1 MPISMALCL
10 PPSLPRRLVLGGSAG
25 LALTAA
31 ARAAA
36 APHRLTVGCWGGA
49 YGAALRTLIDRPLAA
64 AAGIEVRQ
72 VAAGEQA
79 RVAAIAGLDVA
90 LLSGIDA
97 YRLSLQ
103 QLFAPVTT
111 AGVGA
116 LPHVLAGLRVPY
128 GVPQART
135 AMCVVYNAAKVGA
148 PPRGFTA
155 LFEAARRGRAGFS
168 SEVAVHNLAAAA
180 IAQRVGHASLEA
192 AKSTFIALKKAGTL
206 RLYPDN
212 ESLGQ
217 ALASGEI
224 AMAPMWRSRAYAW
237 RQAGRDIRDN
247 IPVEGAIPFT
257 IVACVPRRSRPDASA
272 MLYLDALLHP
282 DSQAAMAQ
290 RLGLLPTVEAVRL
303 DRKLLAA
310 IGFSA
315 GQTARFR
322 PLSLDAVAQ
331 NGVALRRFWDQEL
344 A

>member
-1 MPISMALCL
+1 MPL
-10 PPSLPRRLVLGGSAG
+10 SLPRRLLLGGSAG
-25 LALTAA
+25 LALTYA
-31 ARAAA
+31 ARADPPPRSIA
-36 APHRLTVGCWGGA
+36 VGCWGGA
-49 YGAALRTLIDRPLAA
+49 YGEALRTLIDRPLAVGS
-64 AAGIEVRQ
+64 GIEVRQ
-72 VAAGEQA
+72 VTAGEQA
-79 RVAAIAGLDVA
+79 RVAGIAGLDVA

-135 AMCVVYNAAKVGA
+135 AMCVVYNPSKVST
-148 PPRGFTA
+148 PPRGFAA
-155 LFEAARRGRAGFS
+155 LFEAARRGHAGFS

-180 IAQRVGHASLEA
+180 IAQHVTPASLET
-192 AKSTFIALKKAGTL
+192 AKSTFIALKRAGTL

-212 ESLGQ
+212 EALGQ
-217 ALASGEI
+217 ALAAGEI

-237 RQAGRDIRDN
+237 RQGGRDVRDTV
-247 IPVEGAIPFT
+247 PVEGAIPFL
-257 IVACVPRRSRPDASA
+257 IVACAPQRSRSTDAA

-290 RLGLLPTVEAVRL
+290 RLGLLPTVDGVRL
-303 DRKLLAA
+303 DRTLLAA

-315 GQTARFR
+315 TQTARFR
-322 PLSLDAVAQ
+322 PLSLAAVAQ

-344 A
+344 T